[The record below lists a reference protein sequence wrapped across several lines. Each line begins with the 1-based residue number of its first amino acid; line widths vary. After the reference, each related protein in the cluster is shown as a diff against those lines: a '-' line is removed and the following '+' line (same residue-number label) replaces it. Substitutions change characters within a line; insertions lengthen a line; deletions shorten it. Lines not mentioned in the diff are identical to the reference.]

1 MIKKMYGD
9 EVAQDFTDMASGIL
23 QLTSNVYTLC
33 FIFSFFGFLLFDC
46 FINEN
51 LSFMMFPFFFQTF
64 PGPFGFILFILGL
77 VSLAI
82 CLFGFC
88 GACCKSILCLRVMMV
103 GDSRQET
110 LDPGFV
116 LLGTRQQGVFVILRE
131 LVLPGGFDLVS
142 PSFTIRDITTELS
155 GPRPTSLHW
164 IFKLARKIAH
174 NSLRNYHS
182 IGSNNTDSIIY
193 SVIMPTLNCCGLLN
207 GSDFDDSPNFQ
218 RKVLFN
224 EQNFD
229 LKYPIPCCKMD
240 AKFVVLDP
248 TCPGEFNIKNSN
260 IHEGCWVKLR
270 QIIGFYGGMI
280 VICGLVVILFQ
291 VKLFHYKMVVGGSQ
305 LETLGLSFVL
315 TDTRQQG
322 SPVILKELTL
332 PNGFDPVSPKFT
344 VRDG

>member
-1 MIKKMYGD
+1 MCTVVLRLTLLLINSLVGLSALIVSSFGAILTWGRDTITRELDDVIGPMIKKMYGE

-23 QLTSNVYTLC
+23 QLTS
-33 FIFSFFGFLLFDC
+33 
-46 FINEN
+46 
-51 LSFMMFPFFFQTF
+51 
-64 PGPFGFILFILGL
+64 PFGFILFILGL

-88 GACCKSILCLRVMMV
+88 GACCKSILCLRV
-103 GDSRQET
+103 
-110 LDPGFV
+110 
-116 LLGTRQQGVFVILRE
+116 
-131 LVLPGGFDLVS
+131 
-142 PSFTIRDITTELS
+142 
-155 GPRPTSLHW
+155 

-174 NSLRNYHS
+174 NSLKNYHS

-291 VKLFHYKMVVGGSQ
+291 ISKQRNIGRL
-305 LETLGLSFVL
+305 
-315 TDTRQQG
+315 
-322 SPVILKELTL
+322 
-332 PNGFDPVSPKFT
+332 
-344 VRDG
+344 

>member
-1 MIKKMYGD
+1 MCTIVLRLTLLLINSLVGLSALIVSSFGAILTWGRDTITRELDDVIGPMIKKMYGE
-9 EVAQDFTDMASGIL
+9 EVAQDFTDMASAIL
-23 QLTSNVYTLC
+23 QLTS
-33 FIFSFFGFLLFDC
+33 
-46 FINEN
+46 
-51 LSFMMFPFFFQTF
+51 
-64 PGPFGFILFILGL
+64 PFGLILFILGL

-88 GACCKSILCLRVMMV
+88 GACCKSILCLRMYI
-103 GDSRQET
+103 G
-110 LDPGFV
+110 
-116 LLGTRQQGVFVILRE
+116 LL
-131 LVLPGGFDLVS
+131 LVLVVIEITAM
-142 PSFTIRDITTELS
+142 SFYYTDRES
-155 GPRPTSLHW
+155 

-174 NSLRNYHS
+174 NSLKNYHS
-182 IGSNNTDSIIY
+182 IGSNNTDSILY

-270 QIIGFYGGMI
+270 KIIGFYGGMI

-291 VKLFHYKMVVGGSQ
+291 LLLIIG
-305 LETLGLSFVL
+305 T
-315 TDTRQQG
+315 T
-322 SPVILKELTL
+322 VILTTGY
-332 PNGFDPVSPKFT
+332 P
-344 VRDG
+344 

>member
-1 MIKKMYGD
+1 MDDVIGPMIKKMYG
-9 EVAQDFTDMASGIL
+9 EEIAQDFTDMASGIL
-23 QLTSNVYTLC
+23 QLTSP
-33 FIFSFFGFLLFDC
+33 FGFL
-46 FINEN
+46 
-51 LSFMMFPFFFQTF
+51 
-64 PGPFGFILFILGL
+64 LFILGL

-88 GACCKSILCLRVMMV
+88 GACCKSTLCLKV
-103 GDSRQET
+103 
-110 LDPGFV
+110 
-116 LLGTRQQGVFVILRE
+116 
-131 LVLPGGFDLVS
+131 
-142 PSFTIRDITTELS
+142 
-155 GPRPTSLHW
+155 

-174 NSLRNYHS
+174 NSLRNYRS

-193 SVIMPTLNCCGLLN
+193 SVIMPTLNCCGLMN

-224 EQNFD
+224 EQNLD

-291 VKLFHYKMVVGGSQ
+291 KWRVGGSQ
-305 LETLGLSFVL
+305 HETLNLSFVL
-315 TDTRQQG
+315 LGTHQQG
-322 SPVILKELTL
+322 SPVILKELVL
-332 PNGFDPVSPKFT
+332 PDGFDPVSPSFT